1 LGKAIGTLT
10 DDLKSKK
17 NSLSEFVDLT
27 KRVLNYYQDVVN
39 DQTVFGD
46 YILPSSTIANQ
57 KKQLRPI
64 NTKLFIRSE
73 PDFQEKSEAF
83 KQILEQLKIGN
94 FKDKKDEID
103 IINSVVYTIQQS
115 VGLGMD
121 LTISSNSA
129 RKLVGNRFEE
139 LIKTIFSGIGIA
151 NKKVVLTIPYQTD
164 SGIKKYRCETDLV
177 ISPYDK
183 VRSDM
188 NNIDAAEV
196 ILSVKTT
203 TKDRMGKIFIDKIL
217 IEKFVKHPVK
227 IVGIS
232 QNDVQRKEDT
242 KVASTFVSN
251 LFMVYTQFL
260 TKLDGYYYFD
270 LPEIAKKPPYNE
282 HINTVGDFL
291 TKDLWSILRA

>member
-1 LGKAIGTLT
+1 MGKAMGTLT